1 LRGARLEPFW
11 SDRERLRLHYLALSK
26 AIVAETGVDE
36 AAADLPFRLVESPV
50 NMWTKQPGPER
61 TRLPEHV
68 ADACIR
74 VLGMPDSATIR
85 LRARSHLELT
95 RYAATN

>member
-1 LRGARLEPFW
+1 MISLNASVRVW
-11 SDRERLRLHYLALSK
+11 SGL
-26 AIVAETGVDE
+26 VAS
-36 AAADLPFRLVESPV
+36 LV

-74 VLGMPDSATIR
+74 VLGMPT
-85 LRARSHLELT
+85 ARRPDCAPAVIS
-95 RYAATN
+95 N